1 MYDRSFDYYM
11 ARISRIPLEGDVY
24 RQVLDTFDLV
34 LGKLK
39 KEEVRYFLLSLLG
52 KNERI
57 MLSKRFAAV
66 LLLNQGLSISEI
78 SKRLRLTKQTVLR
91 LSMIKQ
97 IKNQGF
103 DLAIKKVN
111 RDKMAKEIN
120 RILLGLAKES
130 ADLFFNWRIK
140 PPNDYPSKR

>member
-66 LLLNQGLSISEI
+66 LLLSQGVSISEI
-78 SKRLRLTKQTVLR
+78 SRKLNLTKQTVIR
-91 LSMIKQ
+91 LSLTKQ
-97 IKNQGF
+97 VKTQGF

-111 RDKMAKEIN
+111 RDKMAREIN
-120 RILLGLAKES
+120 SILLGLVKES
-130 ADLFFNWRIK
+130 ADLFLNWRIK